1 MFWGRVKTSARS
13 LVVSALLVSVSGV
26 GAAADRVKLTGAEL
40 AERYARYEVIAGL
53 SHDSKV
59 SWMIVAYGDG
69 TRDMYW
75 NDGITSAIDSGT
87 YRIVG
92 DQWCVVWR
100 NIFRGE
106 ERCYDIYR
114 IGPGKY
120 ESWRNGELSDRY
132 VKIR

>member
-1 MFWGRVKTSARS
+1 MEMNTRVPAV
-13 LVVSALLVSVSGV
+13 LALFMVASGV
-26 GAAADRVKLTGAEL
+26 GADSDRIKLTGSEL
-40 AERYARYEVIAGL
+40 SEQYSEYEVIAGL
-53 SHDSKV
+53 SYDSKV
-59 SWMIVAYGDG
+59 SWMIVDYGDG

-92 DQWCVVWR
+92 NQWCASWT

-114 IGPGKY
+114 TGPDTY
-120 ESWRNGELSDRY
+120 ESWLDGELSDRY
-132 VKIR
+132 IKIR

>member
-1 MFWGRVKTSARS
+1 MQMMARM
-13 LVVSALLVSVSGV
+13 LAVSALLMAVPAI
-26 GAAADRVKLTGAEL
+26 GAAADKVKLTRVEL
-40 AERYARYEVIAGL
+40 AERASKYEVIAGL
-53 SHDSKV
+53 SYDSKV
-59 SWMIVAYGDG
+59 SWMIVAYSDG

-92 DQWCVVWR
+92 NQWCVVWT

-114 IGPGKY
+114 TGPDKY
-120 ESWRNGELSDRY
+120 ESWRNGEISDRY
-132 VKIR
+132 IKIR

>member
-1 MFWGRVKTSARS
+1 MNTRN
-13 LVVSALLVSVSGV
+13 LVVLILLIVVSGV
-26 GAAADRVKLTGAEL
+26 GAAADRIKLTGAEL
-40 AERYARYEVIAGL
+40 AEQYSKYEVIAGL
-53 SHDSKV
+53 SYDSKV
-59 SWMIVAYGDG
+59 SWMIVAYSDG

-92 DQWCVVWR
+92 NQWCVVWT

-114 IGPGKY
+114 IGPDKY
-120 ESWRNGELSDRY
+120 ESWRNGEFSDQY
-132 VKIR
+132 IKIR